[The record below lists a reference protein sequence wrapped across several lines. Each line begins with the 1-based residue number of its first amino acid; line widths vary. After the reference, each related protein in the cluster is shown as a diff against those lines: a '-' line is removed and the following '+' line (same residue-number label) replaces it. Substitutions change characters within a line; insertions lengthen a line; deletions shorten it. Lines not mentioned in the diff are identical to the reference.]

1 MDSSPPCDKQRHA
14 RDENRERQQRRQ
26 TVCAS
31 GRGHPHGVPRA
42 MMDRPSGYSSP
53 MDPTTTPAHLERA
66 RASSPDALP
75 CGSGLLRF
83 LLCGTF
89 GGSVRTAGWSHAPCV
104 MT

>member
-1 MDSSPPCDKQRHA
+1 M
-14 RDENRERQQRRQ
+14 
-26 TVCAS
+26 CAS
-31 GRGHPHGVPRA
+31 SRGHPHGVPRA

-89 GGSVRTAGWSHAPCV
+89 GGSGRPAGWSHTAGCDDAV
-104 MT
+104 W